1 MDTFHNLGPTLAP
14 SHADFLG
21 GSRSGSKDPAEE
33 VTFVSF
39 VRAFWVGVEAPV
51 RCMHAH
57 VEVSE

>member
-51 RCMHAH
+51 RCM
-57 VEVSE
+57 